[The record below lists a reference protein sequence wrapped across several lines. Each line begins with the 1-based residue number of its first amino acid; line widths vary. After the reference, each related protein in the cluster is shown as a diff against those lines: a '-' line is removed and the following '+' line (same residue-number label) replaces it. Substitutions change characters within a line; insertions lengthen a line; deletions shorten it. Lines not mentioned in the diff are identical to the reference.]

1 MTIVAYGY
9 GISPGSGSIPGPG
22 AGLTPFTPNNQIV
35 SRYVS
40 VRIRQTIYKLK
51 RLYGGSIF
59 LYKQGT
65 PVTDTRTGVKTWT
78 GRTVYTISRAIILP
92 VKLERTQTQTISM
105 ISADKQFVYGG
116 MYDLG
121 SRWFYID
128 PRDLPLG
135 YVIEQDDWIVYKG
148 LDGRSRKYEI
158 KSAKDSE
165 FDTLWEVLGT
175 ELIGVQPEQI
185 HNLTGYSITDFQQS
199 ADGVV

>member
-9 GISPGSGSIPGPG
+9 GISPGSGFIPGPS
-22 AGLTPFTPNNQIV
+22 TPPVTPNNQIV

-59 LYKQGT
+59 LYRQGT
-65 PVTDTRTGVKTWT
+65 PSVDIDTGVTTWT
-78 GRTVYTISRAIILP
+78 GRSVITISRAIILP
-92 VKLERTQTQTISM
+92 VKIDRTQTQTISM

-116 MYDLG
+116 SYDRG

-128 PRDLPLG
+128 PRDLPPG

-148 LDGRSRKYEI
+148 LDGIARKYEI
-158 KSAKDSE
+158 KTAKDSE
-165 FDTLWEVLGT
+165 FDTLWEILGT
-175 ELIGVQPEQI
+175 ELIGVIPEQV
-185 HNLTGYSITDFQQS
+185 HNLTGYSILDLEQS
-199 ADGVV
+199 ASGVK